1 MTEATRRPRPQGR
14 TLAVALASAVA
25 MLGAGAVLLE
35 ARPAGAQTATTTGG
49 PIQIE
54 ADSVDIRPQ
63 DRVVF
68 LSGNAV
74 VIQNGN
80 ALRSNTLRVTYRG
93 EPGADGS
100 QIDKVFADTEVFYIT
115 PNERVRGDNGVFDA
129 TNNTI
134 TIRGRVV
141 VTQGRSVV
149 QGSEL
154 VVNTVTRQSR
164 MRSVDG
170 RVRAVFFQ
178 NPQARSGN

>member
-1 MTEATRRPRPQGR
+1 MTEATRRPRLAGR
-14 TLAVALASAVA
+14 TFAVACASAVA
-25 MLGAGAVLLE
+25 VLGAGAVLLE
-35 ARPAGAQTATTTGG
+35 ARPAGAQTATTGG

-63 DRVVF
+63 ERVVF

-115 PNERVRGDNGVFDA
+115 PNEQVRGDNGVFDA
-129 TNNTI
+129 ANNTI

-164 MRSVDG
+164 MRSGDG

-178 NPQARSGN
+178 DPQARTGN

>member
-1 MTEATRRPRPQGR
+1 MTASTRRPRLAGR
-14 TLAVALASAVA
+14 TFAVALASAAAV
-25 MLGAGAVLLE
+25 LGVGAILLE
-35 ARPAGAQTATTTGG
+35 ARPADAQTAATGG

-129 TNNTI
+129 VNNTI

-164 MRSVDG
+164 MRGVDG

-178 NPQARSGN
+178 EPQAKSGN